1 MSHHYKP
8 LCKDNKIT
16 EDKMNKS
23 GGNPKVKPLLIPNQW
38 PPRSVQDKDT
48 TQTPITNT
56 TLTTAHGSTM
66 TGTRR
71 STRSTLKTT
80 TLNKDITE
88 KSYYDTLAEMES
100 EKQVAS
106 KMDTSCNMV
115 KESDG
120 METRM
125 YHATMEYTSFAFF
138 QHTIIPILRAWTLM
152 DVQKLHPDNKQWTE
166 WLKVVD
172 EHSTFQD
179 VLTHTTVF
187 DLLEYTNHINVCPAI
202 KNNTLIKWDM
212 DASAIRWGKL
222 AANAPDNTTAP
233 TMGPHWLQQ

>member
-56 TLTTAHGSTM
+56 TLTTARGSTM
-66 TGTRR
+66 TGTRH
-71 STRSTLKTT
+71 STSSTLKTT

-88 KSYYDTLAEMES
+88 KSYYDTLAETES

-106 KMDTSCNMV
+106 KTDTSCNMV

-125 YHATMEYTSFAFF
+125 YHATTEYTSFAFF
-138 QHTIIPILRAWTLM
+138 QHTIIPIIRAWTLM
-152 DVQKLHPDNKQWTE
+152 DAQKLNSGQ
-166 WLKVVD
+166 
-172 EHSTFQD
+172 S
-179 VLTHTTVF
+179 
-187 DLLEYTNHINVCPAI
+187 
-202 KNNTLIKWDM
+202 
-212 DASAIRWGKL
+212 G
-222 AANAPDNTTAP
+222 
-233 TMGPHWLQQ
+233 